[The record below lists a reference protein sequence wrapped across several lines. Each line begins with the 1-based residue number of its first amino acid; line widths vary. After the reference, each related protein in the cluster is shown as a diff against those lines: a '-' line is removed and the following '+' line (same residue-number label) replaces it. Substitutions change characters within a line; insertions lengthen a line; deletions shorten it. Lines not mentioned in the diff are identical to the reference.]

1 MNVTPHAPAVRELA
15 ARIYT
20 QLLSQASAGGAAAID
35 GAPELA
41 RLSFRLAEAFHA
53 VEDGFNAANSQ
64 KGSDFKLE
72 ADNIAEWSKK

>member
-20 QLLSQASAGGAAAID
+20 QLVSQASTGGAATLAA
-35 GAPELA
+35 APDMA

-64 KGSDFKLE
+64 RGSDFKLE